1 VIVVIHDSTIE
12 RTTNGKGYVNAMTF
26 AELQTLDAAY
36 SWTPDGGARFPLRGQ
51 GITIPSLSE
60 VLKTFPNVRFNI
72 EPKQGEPSLA
82 APLCQMLRENKVTDR
97 VMVGSF
103 KSAVLDEFRRACPEV
118 ATSAS
123 TSEVSAFLALSA
135 ASLEG
140 TYGGAAEAL
149 QVPEY
154 TAGLR
159 VITPGLVEAAHRRD
173 LQVHAWTINDME
185 SMKRLLDFGVDGIIT
200 DYPDRLIEL
209 LNGRKVKPV
218 RASDFVSKTS
228 ER

>member
-1 VIVVIHDSTIE
+1 
-12 RTTNGKGYVNAMTF
+12 
-26 AELQTLDAAY
+26 
-36 SWTPDGGARFPLRGQ
+36 
-51 GITIPSLSE
+51 
-60 VLKTFPNVRFNI
+60 
-72 EPKQGEPSLA
+72 
-82 APLCQMLRENKVTDR
+82 
-97 VMVGSF
+97 MVGSF

-123 TSEVSAFLALSA
+123 TSEVSKFLALSA

-140 TYGGAAEAL
+140 NYSGAAKAL

-159 VITPGLVEAAHRRD
+159 VITPGFVEAAHRRD
-173 LQVHAWTINDME
+173 LQVHAWTINDTE

-200 DYPDRLIEL
+200 DYPDRLIKL
-209 LNGRKVKPV
+209 LNERKEGRE
-218 RASDFVSKTS
+218 AGFSSKTS